1 MQYFVLNARSLSLA
15 FLILIC
21 STALVLGNE
30 FSIAAFIQ
38 PGLSRA
44 NHLNFLPAIQVFAKL
59 LGKVMPFWM
68 GGTVLAHLIL
78 LGITWRWPAAHSVWL
93 LLASLLW
100 IAVALFSV
108 LWEVPINDR
117 VKGWDVTKLPPD
129 WEDQRRRWD
138 RLHAIRVVLIVIA
151 FLSLVLSYK
160 SLG

>member
-1 MQYFVLNARSLSLA
+1 MDFL

-30 FSIAAFIQ
+30 FSIAVFIH
-38 PGLSRA
+38 PSLSRA

-59 LGKVMPFWM
+59 FGNVMPFWM
-68 GGTVLAHLIL
+68 GGTVLVHLIVL
-78 LGITWRWPAAHSVWL
+78 WITWRWPAAHSLWL

-100 IAVALFSV
+100 IAIVLFSV
-108 LWEVPINDR
+108 MGPVPINDR

-129 WEDQRRRWD
+129 WENQRRRWD
-138 RLHAIRVVLIVIA
+138 QLNAIRVVLIVIA
-151 FLSLVLSYK
+151 FISLLLSYK

>member
-1 MQYFVLNARSLSLA
+1 MDVL

-30 FSIAAFIQ
+30 FSIAVFIH

-59 LGKVMPFWM
+59 FGTVMPFWM
-68 GGTVLAHLIL
+68 GGTLLAHLIL
-78 LGITWRWPAAHSVWL
+78 LWITWHWTAAHSVWL

-100 IAVALFSV
+100 IAIVLFSV
-108 LWEVPINDR
+108 LGPVTINDR
-117 VKGWDVTKLPPD
+117 VKAWDLTKLPPD

-138 RLHAIRVVLIVIA
+138 RLNAIRVVLIVIA
-151 FLSLVLSYK
+151 FISLLLSYK